1 MGEEQT
7 GPWFKFTIQD
17 TDEPGVEI
25 PKLTRLL
32 SNLSSAFYV
41 IARVKIGSAGPR
53 PGRRTL
59 VEDTLAAFRLMRVA
73 PGSATI
79 ELAPPAAES
88 PPRLP
93 SFEEPT
99 ADDVVFDFYQEVESV
114 DAGEPPS
121 AGRWEIRRHVV
132 AVIEEAGGIG
142 SRAEIVYRPRAPRPG
157 FPAVAVLRKTF
168 RTRDL
173 PEVAPPERSSRKRR
187 LSGHAYMVDVEPGRQ
202 RLRVKLADGRDI
214 TMEADDE
221 LVARMGSALDR
232 VVEIEMEEEYE
243 GDTIARR
250 VARAMAVLPSSGPG
264 SDVPPK
270 SIEELESEQ
279 HMPAKRP
286 DYASLA
292 SAVWES
298 EKELAEFQAHLQEI
312 RKGSAG

>member
-1 MGEEQT
+1 
-7 GPWFKFTIQD
+7 
-17 TDEPGVEI
+17 
-25 PKLTRLL
+25 
-32 SNLSSAFYV
+32 
-41 IARVKIGSAGPR
+41 
-53 PGRRTL
+53 
-59 VEDTLAAFRLMRVA
+59 
-73 PGSATI
+73 
-79 ELAPPAAES
+79 
-88 PPRLP
+88 
-93 SFEEPT
+93 
-99 ADDVVFDFYQEVESV
+99 
-114 DAGEPPS
+114 
-121 AGRWEIRRHVV
+121 
-132 AVIEEAGGIG
+132 
-142 SRAEIVYRPRAPRPG
+142 
-157 FPAVAVLRKTF
+157 
-168 RTRDL
+168 
-173 PEVAPPERSSRKRR
+173 
-187 LSGHAYMVDVEPGRQ
+187 
-202 RLRVKLADGRDI
+202 
-214 TMEADDE
+214 MEADDE